1 MIGCDNRDMHKYLPM
16 PPECL
21 AFLKLKAQELRNVSS
36 EKLEVFGI
44 AMIALEAMLFNST
57 RRYYSNCSSNEY
69 SLNFDEKL
77 LKKDFRELKE
87 VYPQNLTA
95 LLERMVKVDP
105 KERMTL
111 Q

>member
-1 MIGCDNRDMHKYLPM
+1 M
-16 PPECL
+16 
-21 AFLKLKAQELRNVSS
+21 KLKAQELRNVSY

-87 VYPQNLTA
+87 VYPQNLTN
-95 LLERMVKVDP
+95 LLEKMVKVDP
-105 KERMTL
+105 KERLTL

>member
-1 MIGCDNRDMHKYLPM
+1 MIGCDSRDMHKYLPM

-21 AFLKLKAQELRNVSS
+21 NFMKLKAQELRNVSY

-87 VYPQNLTA
+87 VYPQNLTT
-95 LLERMVKVDP
+95 LLEKMVKVDP